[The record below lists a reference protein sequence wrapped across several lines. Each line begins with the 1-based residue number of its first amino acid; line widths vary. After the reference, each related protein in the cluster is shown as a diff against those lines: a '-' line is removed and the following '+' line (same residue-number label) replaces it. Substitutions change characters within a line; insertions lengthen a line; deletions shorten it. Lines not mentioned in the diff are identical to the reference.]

1 MTSGYGIIEA
11 YAEAKIPITTMNWNR
26 VDVFLKKSDV
36 DSIIP
41 LAMQIDNRYYDDDP
55 NQKFFN
61 HTFDLVMYSL

>member
-1 MTSGYGIIEA
+1 MFLSSLHFTHLIRN
-11 YAEAKIPITTMNWNR
+11 AEAKIPITTMNWDR

-36 DSIIP
+36 DSIIR

-61 HTFDLVMYSL
+61 HTLIL